1 MRGELIMEK
10 RFDCDVAEKE
20 AKDFLDI
27 SDRYN
32 ALERLVMM
40 IIITNIIP

>member
-1 MRGELIMEK
+1 MRGALIMEK

-40 IIITNIIP
+40 IIITNIIL

>member
-1 MRGELIMEK
+1 MEK

>member
-1 MRGELIMEK
+1 MRGDLIKEK

>member
-1 MRGELIMEK
+1 MEK
-10 RFDCDVAEKE
+10 RFVCDVAEKE